1 MFRPVFVG
9 NDSVGVLM
17 AVIIKQQLKFDP
29 EIVWAIVGTPDR
41 VDWVPG
47 VKDCVFDGE
56 VRTLSLPGAGRIKE
70 RILSRNAE
78 SMTMEYSC
86 FESPMPLE
94 QHHAHI
100 EVRPAP
106 DGCELIW
113 TTTIKPEAIEKFIR
127 QSKEGAIAQLLEIL
141 GKHSE

>member
-1 MFRPVFVG
+1 
-9 NDSVGVLM
+9 M
-17 AVIIKQQLKFDP
+17 AVIINQQLKFDP
-29 EIVWAIVGTPDR
+29 EKVWAIVGTPDR

-47 VKDCVFDGE
+47 VKNCVFDGE

-70 RILSRNAE
+70 RILSRNTE

-86 FESPMPLE
+86 VESPIPLE

-100 EVRPAP
+100 EVRAAP
-106 DGCELIW
+106 GGCELIW
-113 TTTIKPEAIEKFIR
+113 TTTVKPEENEKFIL
-127 QSKEGAIAQLLEIL
+127 QSKQGAITQLLEIL

>member
-1 MFRPVFVG
+1 
-9 NDSVGVLM
+9 M
-17 AVIIKQQLKFDP
+17 AVIINHQFKFAP
-29 EIVWAIVGTPDR
+29 EAVWAIVGTPDR

-94 QHHAHI
+94 QHHAYI

-106 DGCELIW
+106 GGCELIW
-113 TTTIKPEAIEKFIR
+113 KTTVKPEAIEKFIL
-127 QSKEGAIAQLLEIL
+127 QSKDGAILQLLDIL
-141 GKHSE
+141 GKHPE